1 MEENI
6 INSSELNN
14 LINYYQE
21 GRLAH
26 AYLIS
31 TNDIELCY
39 KSLLNVVKSIFCVE
53 KYEPNCNKCSLCHLI
68 DINNLPS
75 LKTIIPDGASIK
87 KEQILELKEA
97 FSKSSVYTKEE
108 IYIIK
113 NAEKMNKEAA
123 NTMLKFLEEP
133 DGQVIGFFITNN
145 KENVLTT
152 IKSRCQQIDC
162 NFENINKCELSISDE
177 EILNYLK
184 EIESNKKSILVNKGS
199 IQDLAKE
206 ELISLF
212 KYVLNIYKTALE
224 YKINKKQN
232 VIDFLESL
240 SIRNLQQKVNLIIEL
255 LNKLNYNIN
264 VQLLLDSFVLEMEVI
279 NNENL

>member
-1 MEENI
+1 MEEII
-6 INSSELNN
+6 INSSELEN
-14 LINYYQE
+14 LITYYQD
-21 GRLAH
+21 GKLAH

-39 KSLLNVVKSIFCVE
+39 KSLLNVVKSIFCIQ
-53 KYEPNCNKCSLCHLI
+53 KYTPNCNKCSLCHLI

-75 LKTIIPDGASIK
+75 LKTIIPDGVSIK

-97 FSKSSVYTKEE
+97 FSKSSIYTKEE
-108 IYIIK
+108 VYIIK

-145 KENVLTT
+145 KESVLST
-152 IKSRCQQIDC
+152 IKSRCQQIEC
-162 NFENINKCELSISDE
+162 NFDNITNDELSISNE
-177 EILNYLK
+177 ELLNYLSD
-184 EIESNKKSILVNKGS
+184 IETGSKSILVNKNY
-199 IQDLAKE
+199 IQDLEKSE
-206 ELISLF
+206 ICLIF
-212 KYVLNIYKTALE
+212 KQILNIYKKSLE
-224 YKINKKQN
+224 EKICNCKVSMK
-232 VIDFLESL
+232 FLENF
-240 SIRNLQQKVNLIIEL
+240 SIKNLQQKVNLIIEI

-279 NNENL
+279 NNENI